1 MKTKRALG
9 FTLIELMIVVAIIAI
24 LAAIAISQY
33 KDYVIRTQVA
43 EGASLVTGGKI
54 AVTEY
59 YNNRGHFG
67 ADNDAVGLPSP
78 TSIVGKY
85 VADVTV
91 ASGRIT
97 VVYGNEA
104 NNEIRGEEL
113 IYSAIPHAG
122 SMAWACNPSSQMR
135 DVWVPSAC
143 RGD

>member
-1 MKTKRALG
+1 MKQHARG

-43 EGASLVTGGKI
+43 EGASLVTASKV

-59 YNNRGHFG
+59 YNNRGQFG
-67 ADNDAVGLPSP
+67 DDNDAVGLPAP
-78 TSIVGKY
+78 ASIAGKF
-85 VADVTV
+85 VTDVTV
-91 ASGRIT
+91 ASGLIT

-104 NNEIRGEEL
+104 NQEIQGEEL

-122 SMAWACNPSSQMR
+122 SMAWACNPSSQLK
-135 DVWVPSAC
+135 DVWVPAAC
-143 RGD
+143 REE